1 MLNAEASVQ
10 RHEDRLNID
19 RALRVVV
26 IALFPTQC
34 EITIHPGA
42 RVRAVRGLLPGQKNV
57 RREVKIILISFET
70 KRDIA

>member
-1 MLNAEASVQ
+1 MRHAEASVQ
-10 RHEDRLNID
+10 RHEYGFDID
-19 RALRVVV
+19 RALRVV

-70 KRDIA
+70 ERDIA

>member
-1 MLNAEASVQ
+1 MLNAEAAVQ
-10 RHEDRLNID
+10 CYEDRLNID
-19 RALRVVV
+19 RTLRVIIVLLPV
-26 IALFPTQC
+26 KS

>member
-1 MLNAEASVQ
+1 MLNAEAAVQ
-10 RHEDRLNID
+10 CHEDRLNID
-19 RALRVVV
+19 RTLRVIIV
-26 IALFPTQC
+26 LFPVKS

-42 RVRAVRGLLPGQKNV
+42 RVHAVGGLLPGQKNV